1 MTFKNSSWIAWPINN
16 YKITAFLTALL
27 LAFGLW
33 AIYVMPKDEFPPFTI
48 RQGVVIAVMPGATA
62 EEIEEQVARPLERY
76 IFTYK
81 EVDRS
86 KTYSTS
92 QNGMCIV
99 MVQFQQDQNN
109 LTPVWSKMKHGLNQ
123 FKSSL
128 PQGVLALVA
137 QDDFGDTSALLITV
151 ESDQRSYRELQGY
164 SDELADRL
172 RRLPSVSKVQQLGEK
187 KEQLTICVDRERLA
201 AYGIG
206 QTALIQALTSQGLTT
221 MSGMVSTPKQNLNIH
236 VAPSVNSEQ
245 EIGDRIILAT
255 PDGKTVR
262 VRDIA
267 TVQREYDLSDSYIE
281 SNGKRCVILSLEM
294 LKGNNIVMFGEDV
307 DEILNQFRHECL
319 PDDVHMRRI
328 TDQPQVVG
336 TSVSDFIRDL
346 IISMLIIVAVMMVLF
361 PIRSAIVAALT
372 IPLSTFVSTGI
383 MYALGIELNIITLAC
398 LIVVLGMI
406 VDNSI
411 VVIDGYLEY
420 LGKGM
425 GRREAAVKSVQQYFW
440 PMLLATVCICAIFYP
455 LLITIKGEA
464 ADVLRLFPLTITIN
478 LMVSLVVAAVI
489 IPLLNAAIIRRVKEK
504 KPGKRDITDWV
515 QHWYDKTLEW
525 NFRHPWLTIVGSIVL
540 VVATGA
546 LFPLLKMRQFPFADR
561 NQFAV
566 EVYLPE
572 GSGLEETKKIADELN
587 AILNA
592 NEKVTGVTSFVG
604 CSSPRFHTTYAPVIA
619 GKNFAQLIVNTESN
633 EASLE
638 LLDQLAPKYSN
649 HWPNAYVRWK
659 QMDYLPV
666 PTYEYRFYGN
676 NIDSIQRTADML
688 MQEMRTFPELEWVH
702 TDYDRPSPLVEVCLD
717 PVASSQLGISRTS
730 AELQLMLQTGKT
742 QIGSIWES
750 GSVDGKSRTYEVPL
764 VLKDRATESLT
775 VGDVGDTYLSTPMGA
790 SVPLRQVA
798 EVKPVWSQ
806 TKIVHRNGER
816 CISVTAEG
824 KRGTCAL
831 DIQNRIIDYI
841 GHMNLPQGV
850 RAEVGGETEHN
861 NDITPDIMAGI
872 GMSVVVIFFFLLFN
886 FRKFSIAIVCNVA
899 ISQGMPGSIIGLLI
913 ANKVLGLTGMFG
925 FITLM
930 GMIMRNE
937 ILIFEHANEKMAEG
951 MSAREAALDAGKRR
965 MVPIF
970 LTTATTAVGVVPM
983 IIAGSSFWMP
993 VGITIFAGGIGM
1005 LLLVTTVLPVVYWK
1019 LYENGPTPNPPYR
1032 EGVVTT
1038 DNVGPSAVHPTPL
1051 PKGRARSSEEAP
1063 NVLLCLVRGAISIAT
1078 RGLSLGVGLFFC
1090 CMAMQAQP
1098 RTVSLQEC
1106 LQSAATQNRTL
1117 LNATLQ
1123 IQMAGEQKREAF
1135 TKYFPEI
1142 SANLLAFHAFDK
1154 MVKQDGYYPQEL
1166 AALGQIN
1173 PAFAALAGQPYSIRE
1188 LDKGY
1193 AAMATLTQPLFVGGQ
1208 IVNGNRLADI
1218 GKQVAELQAE
1228 LQTKD
1233 LLQKVTEN
1241 YYQIVKLKLNLAT
1254 IRSAQ
1259 EQLYAIYREV
1269 QSYVDAGVTTRND
1282 LLRVRLELQRL
1293 SSDSLTVSNA
1303 HHVMCLLLAQQTG
1316 MAGEK
1321 IDVQDMA
1328 LADIES
1334 PLNYYISP
1342 DEAVAARQELALA
1355 QKGVEAGKLKVR
1367 MERGKHL
1374 PTVAVGLTVSN
1385 VGLGGLSEGAK
1396 SMMETNTTNG
1406 MVFGTVS
1413 VPITSWWGGSHAI
1426 RREKLA
1432 LQQSQNQL
1440 QDAREQLIIDI
1451 ESSWSSLMEA
1461 YKQIDIARTSVAE
1474 ATENM
1479 RMSMDKY
1486 RSGTEILSDLL
1497 DSETLLRKS
1506 LNRLAEAQ
1514 ATYMTKRAD
1523 YLRKTR

>member
-1 MTFKNSSWIAWPINN
+1 MAFKTNSWIAWPIQN
-16 YKITAFLTALL
+16 YKITAFITALF
-27 LAFGLW
+27 LAFGIW
-33 AIYVMPKDEFPPFTI
+33 AMYVMPKDEFPAFTI

-81 EVDRS
+81 EVNRS

-99 MVQFQQDQNN
+99 MVEFQDDQNN
-109 LTPVWSKMKHGLNQ
+109 LTPVWSKMKHGLNN

-128 PQGVLALVA
+128 PKGVVALVV

-206 QTALIQALTSQGLTT
+206 RSALIQALTSQGLTT
-221 MSGMVSTPKQNLNIH
+221 MSGTLSTPQKNLNIH
-236 VAPSVNSEQ
+236 VAPSISSEQ
-245 EIGDRIILAT
+245 EISERIILTT

-267 TVQREYDLSDSYIE
+267 SVQREYDLSDSYIE

-307 DEILNQFRHECL
+307 DEILDQFRQDCL
-319 PDDVHMRRI
+319 PEDVQMRRI
-328 TDQPQVVG
+328 TDQPEVVG
-336 TSVSDFIRDL
+336 TSVSDFLRDL
-346 IISMLIIVAVMMVLF
+346 LISMVIIVAVMIVLF
-361 PIRSAIVAALT
+361 PIRSAMVAALT

-383 MYALGIELNIITLAC
+383 MYAMGIELNIITLAC

-455 LLITIKGEA
+455 ILLTLKGEA

-489 IPLLNAAIIRRVKEK
+489 IPLLNVAIIRKVKEK
-504 KPGKRDITDWV
+504 VPGKRDITDWV
-515 QHWYDKTLEW
+515 QDWYDKTLEW

-587 AILNA
+587 AILKA

-638 LLDQLAPKYSN
+638 ILDQLAPKYSN

-676 NIDSIQRTADML
+676 NIDSTQKAADML
-688 MQEMRTFPELEWVH
+688 MQEMRTIPELEWVH
-702 TDYDRPSPLVEVCLD
+702 TDYDRPSPLVEVSLD

-730 AELQLMLQTGKT
+730 AELQLMLQTGKM
-742 QIGSIWES
+742 QIGSIWEA

-764 VLKDRATESLT
+764 VLKDRATEQMTFS
-775 VGDVGDTYLSTPMGA
+775 DVDDTYLSTATGA

-798 EVKPVWSQ
+798 GVAPRWGH

-824 KRGTCAL
+824 KRGTFAL

-841 GHMNLPQGV
+841 GQMPLPRGV
-850 RAEVGGETEHN
+850 RAEVGGETEEN
-861 NDITPDIMAGI
+861 NDITPDVMAGL
-872 GMSVVVIFFFLLFN
+872 GMAVVLIFFFLLFN
-886 FRKFSIAIVCNVA
+886 FRKFSIATVCIVA
-899 ISQGMPGSIIGLLI
+899 ISLGMPGAIVGLLI
-913 ANKVLGLTGMFG
+913 ANKILGLTSLFG

-937 ILIFEHANEKMAEG
+937 ILIFEHANEKMAAG
-951 MSAREAALDAGKRR
+951 MSAKEAAFDAGKRR

-1019 LYENGPTPNPPYR
+1019 LYEKKEGPSGPTPNPSTR
-1032 EGVVTT
+1032 EGSG
-1038 DNVGPSAVHPTPL
+1038 NNQLGAPSAVHPTPL
-1051 PKGRARSSEEAP
+1051 HRGR
-1063 NVLLCLVRGAISIAT
+1063 G
-1078 RGLSLGVGLFFC
+1078 LGVGLFFFC
-1090 CMAMQAQP
+1090 CLAMQAQP
-1098 RTVSLQEC
+1098 RTLSLEEC
-1106 LQSAATQNRTL
+1106 LQNAATRNRTL
-1117 LNATLQ
+1117 QNAALE
-1123 IQMAGEQKREAF
+1123 IQKTGEQKKEAF

-1142 SANLLAFHAFDK
+1142 SANVMAFHAFDK
-1154 MVKQDGYYPQEL
+1154 MVKADGYYPQEL

-1173 PAFAALAGQPYSIRE
+1173 PQLAALAGQPFSVRE
-1188 LDKGY
+1188 MDQAY
-1193 AAMATLTQPLFVGGQ
+1193 AVMGMVTQPLFAGGQ
-1208 IVNGNRLADI
+1208 IVNGNRLAAI
-1218 GKQVAELQAE
+1218 GQDVAELQME

-1233 LLQKVTEN
+1233 ILQKVTEN
-1241 YYQIVKLKLNLAT
+1241 YYQIVKLKLNQAT
-1254 IRSAQ
+1254 VGAAQ
-1259 EQLYAIYREV
+1259 EQLRAIYKEV
-1269 QSYVDAGVTTRND
+1269 QTYVDAGVTTRND

-1293 SSDSLTVSNA
+1293 SSDSLTLSNA
-1303 HHVMCLLLAQQTG
+1303 HHVMCLLLAQQIG
-1316 MAGEK
+1316 MAGEEV
-1321 IDVQDMA
+1321 DVS
-1328 LADIES
+1328 LHLPTSSENPIT
-1334 PLNYYISP
+1334 YYIAP
-1342 DEAVAARQELALA
+1342 EQAVAARQELAMA

-1367 MERGKHL
+1367 MEVGKHL
-1374 PTVAVGLTVSN
+1374 PTVAVGLALSHT
-1385 VGLGGLSEGAK
+1385 GIGGLSQGTK
-1396 SMMETNTTNG
+1396 SMMDNTVNNG

-1413 VPITSWWGGSHAI
+1413 VPLTAWWGGAHAI

-1432 LQQSQNQL
+1432 LRQADNQL

-1451 ESSWSSLMEA
+1451 EASWSSLVEA
-1461 YKQIDIARTSVAE
+1461 YKQIDIAATSVEE

-1479 RMSMDKY
+1479 RMSLDKY
-1486 RSGTEILSDLL
+1486 RMGTEILSDLL
-1497 DSETLLRKS
+1497 DSETLLRES
-1506 LNRLAEAQ
+1506 QNRLAQAQ
-1514 ATYMTKRAD
+1514 ADYMTKRAD